1 LNLARVYIQQG
12 TVEDKAIEALQRAAS
27 FDPPAPPWS
36 VSWFTGLVNKQNGYL
51 DEAIVNFKSI
61 VNGDDEETRRREFDF
76 SQDYGLL
83 NELGQT
89 IYERAKQ
96 ERGEVNKALQETF
109 LHEAL
114 GYFDRALKLDPENMT
129 AHYNLSLIYR
139 QLGDH
144 EKGKT
149 HLALYQKYK
158 PDDNARDRALV
169 LARSKDPAANHAA
182 EAVVIYDLRRG
193 GTYEMTLPRKA
204 ESFELKPLVNVAGTV
219 ADAQR
224 RN

>member
-1 LNLARVYIQQG
+1 
-12 TVEDKAIEALQRAAS
+12 
-27 FDPPAPPWS
+27 
-36 VSWFTGLVNKQNGYL
+36 
-51 DEAIVNFKSI
+51 
-61 VNGDDEETRRREFDF
+61 
-76 SQDYGLL
+76 
-83 NELGQT
+83 
-89 IYERAKQ
+89 
-96 ERGEVNKALQETF
+96 
-109 LHEAL
+109 
-114 GYFDRALKLDPENMT
+114 M
-129 AHYNLSLIYR
+129 
-139 QLGDH
+139 
-144 EKGKT
+144 
-149 HLALYQKYK
+149 YQKYK